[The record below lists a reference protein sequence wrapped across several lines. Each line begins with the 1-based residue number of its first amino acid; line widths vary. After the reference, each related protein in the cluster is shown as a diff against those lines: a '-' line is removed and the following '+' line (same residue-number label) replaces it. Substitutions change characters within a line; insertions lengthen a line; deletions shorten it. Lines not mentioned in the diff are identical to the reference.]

1 MGHLGCSVNC
11 LPRPGSLK
19 ASRGVR
25 RPWRPGLVRDRVAA
39 LHPTPCWSD
48 TSREGAPPPR
58 PWRKGQRR
66 FPRDPW
72 AWAPRLSARAH
83 RCRHSSAAHWSE
95 AQPGLAR
102 QLGRPSPRAPPPP
115 RLQTERTRN
124 RAASVLPHTQGAFQP
139 GPPDCTASRIAGH
152 L

>member
-83 RCRHSSAAHWSE
+83 RCCHSSAAHWSE

-102 QLGRPSPRAPPPP
+102 QLGRPSPRAPQTPNRKDQKQSSFCPP
-115 RLQTERTRN
+115 
-124 RAASVLPHTQGAFQP
+124 AHTGGLSA
-139 GPPDCTASRIAGH
+139 GASRLHRLSDRRAP
-152 L
+152 LTC